1 MHANVSGKL
10 CCQSRRRYLERVHE
24 KPGRPVAITAPMQ
37 SRFVQHRHRSFAQKK
52 AQITADRVY
61 LLFVTLL
68 SCTWWQWSFSFN
80 PCLERFLDRNKDF
93 IRKIVLLS
101 TWSLLLILVR
111 RPLTTLI
118 SVTIIWRPN
127 IWKMNCCKKNEDVA
141 ISKNASGKSECRVF
155 DMFYDSDGT
164 LSAVWSWV
172 YTALSWRTFG
182 HHKYSAKSLFIIVPF
197 SANRRCN
204 APLFHINLY
213 KPFWT
218 K

>member
-10 CCQSRRRYLERVHE
+10 CQSRRRYLERVHE

-93 IRKIVLLS
+93 IRKIFLLS

-118 SVTIIWRPN
+118 SVTIIWGPS
-127 IWKMNCCKKNEDVA
+127 IWKMNYCKKTDDGAV
-141 ISKNASGKSECRVF
+141 SKNASISECRVF
-155 DMFYDSDGT
+155 DMFYDDPDEMLCSMNP
-164 LSAVWSWV
+164 WV
-172 YTALSWRTFG
+172 YCT
-182 HHKYSAKSLFIIVPF
+182 Y
-197 SANRRCN
+197 
-204 APLFHINLY
+204 
-213 KPFWT
+213 
-218 K
+218 